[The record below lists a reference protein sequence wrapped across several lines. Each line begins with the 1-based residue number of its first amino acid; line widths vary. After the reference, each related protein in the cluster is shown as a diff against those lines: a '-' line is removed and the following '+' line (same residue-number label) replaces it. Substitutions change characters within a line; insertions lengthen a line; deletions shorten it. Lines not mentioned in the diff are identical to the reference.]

1 MFKLFKKD
9 RNKKILLQNKKEYV
23 KPEISKTLNY
33 SENCGI
39 KKLEIYEDDSMYNFC
54 NYIVDLQNDKLVG
67 WDLKSLNLRHIICE
81 SGSIDS
87 AIVYKQIIYFFKN
100 NNKDYVIAIS
110 KNIVKISE
118 RELIDKDTYESTLD
132 INFDENKFSVG
143 KYIHD
148 EWMSTKYNKWYPEG
162 IMLLDEN
169 DAMNTTIDLLNNLN
183 KIDYIVDIISL
194 EKLYYFLENNTQWK
208 LDNKKSTKR

>member
-1 MFKLFKKD
+1 MFKLFK
-9 RNKKILLQNKKEYV
+9 RNTNKKILLQNKKEYV
-23 KPEISKTLNY
+23 KPEISKTLKY
-33 SENCGI
+33 SENDGI
-39 KKLEIYEDDSMYNFC
+39 KKLEILENDSMYDFC
-54 NYIVDLQNDKLVG
+54 NYIVQLQNDKLVG
-67 WDLKSLNLRHIICE
+67 WDLKNLNLRHIICE

-87 AIVYKQIIYFFKN
+87 TMVYKQIIYFFKN

-132 INFDENKFSVG
+132 INFDENKYSIG

-169 DAMNTTIDLLNNLN
+169 DAMNTSIDLLNNLKN
-183 KIDYIVDIISL
+183 IDYIDNIVSL
-194 EKLYYFLENNTQWK
+194 DKVYDFLENNTHWNIK
-208 LDNKKSTKR
+208 NKKATKR

>member
-67 WDLKSLNLRHIICE
+67 WDLKNLNLRHIICE

-208 LDNKKSTKR
+208 LNNKKSTKR

>member
-9 RNKKILLQNKKEYV
+9 RNKKTLLQNKKEYV